1 MRTIQLLNWNLR
13 SIERILPDIKAQG
26 FDSIQI
32 NPMQPFKEENEFHW
46 YLSYQPLGFRIGN
59 MFGTKE
65 DLISLCKKA
74 NEMGISIIVD
84 VICNH
89 MANQSDKKC
98 LYPHESVDQEL
109 LSRPDFWKKPEM
121 LINGDCRP
129 DAVTKLIG
137 LPGLDLKNKDLQK
150 IIFRYL
156 NELKECGVRG
166 FRFDA
171 AKHIGLPNDGV
182 DFFDK
187 VRKFLIANGMTG
199 YGEFLG
205 GDRPWRD
212 EFSDIIPLLSGF
224 KCDVADKRKFMTF
237 FESHD
242 TFLNDDGH
250 QTRYISTRHVIDIYS
265 LLTMSYGNTLFY
277 ARPKLFPFNP
287 YSKVTNN
294 WISLLN
300 DPINAFETDFLENK
314 NIREANEDVKV
325 LRLTN
330 DIRKRQ

>member
-13 SIERILPDIKAQG
+13 SIEKILPEIKAQN

-32 NPMQPFKEENEFHW
+32 NPMQPFKEEDEFHW
-46 YLSYQPLGFRIGN
+46 YLSYQPLGFRVGN

-65 DLISLCKKA
+65 DLTSLCKKA
-74 NEMGISIIVD
+74 NDYGIGIIVD

-89 MANQSDKKC
+89 MANQSGELC
-98 LYPHESVDQEL
+98 LVPHEKVDEEL
-109 LSRPDFWKKPEM
+109 RARADFWKKQVM
-121 LINGDCRP
+121 LKDGDDRF
-129 DAVTKLIG
+129 DATHGLIG
-137 LPGLDLKNKDLQK
+137 LPGLDLRNKDLQK

-182 DFFDK
+182 DFFEL
-187 VRKFLIANGMTG
+187 VRKYLIANGLTA

-205 GDRPWRD
+205 GDEGWRN
-212 EFSDIIPLLSGF
+212 EFSEIIPLLSGF
-224 KCDVADKRKFMTF
+224 RCSVNDTRKFMTF

-250 QTRYISTRHVIDIYS
+250 QTRYISTKHIIDVYS
-265 LLTMSYGNTLFY
+265 LLAMNYGNTLFY
-277 ARPKLFPFNP
+277 ARPKMFPFNP
-287 YSKVTNN
+287 YSDDITK
-294 WISLLN
+294 LLD
-300 DPINAFETDFLENK
+300 DPINAFEPDFLENK

-325 LRLTN
+325 LRLT
-330 DIRKRQ
+330 R